1 MVIFVYDPANYIDN
15 GMSVEVN
22 GGEEGNGDSYEDRV
36 GHEPGSSGQK
46 YMNGVVV

>member
-1 MVIFVYDPANYIDN
+1 MVIFVSDPVNYIDN

-22 GGEEGNGDSYEDRV
+22 GGAGGQLGWGS
-36 GHEPGSSGQK
+36 GSPGSGGQM